1 MKKIYLSNGNRIND
15 NVQHTILDV
24 ETGDMKWKKAR
35 YSSVEYQRE
44 MIKRRQEDSLIVF
57 KFLD

>member
-1 MKKIYLSNGNRIND
+1 MIMFK
-15 NVQHTILDV
+15 HTIVDV
-24 ETGDMKWKKAR
+24 ETGDTKWQKAR

-44 MIKRRQEDSLIVF
+44 TIKRRQEDSLIVF